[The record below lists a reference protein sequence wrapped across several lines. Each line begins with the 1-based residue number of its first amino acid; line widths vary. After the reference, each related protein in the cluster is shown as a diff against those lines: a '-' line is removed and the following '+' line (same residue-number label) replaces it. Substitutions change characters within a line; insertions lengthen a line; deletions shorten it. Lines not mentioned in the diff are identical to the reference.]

1 MKNLLFLIFLFLSGY
16 IMGQEPGDIVAPSP
30 NAAELGKYG
39 MVPVGMFSGTAQ
51 YSVPL
56 YEFKTQNLSLPVT
69 LNYSTNGLVVDQ
81 VSSWV
86 GHSWSLSAG
95 GVITRSARGLPDIF
109 DYRIPY
115 PTGVDNDDYAM
126 YSFLEANCGRYDVQP
141 DIYAY
146 NFAGYQGKFFIDTDG
161 TVYLEPHE
169 KLKVTQVQ
177 TGGTF
182 VITTPDGV
190 KYTFGAIEELLCNYG
205 GCQYYTTY
213 NNAWYLTK
221 IEHPAGDVITLSYS
235 TKEMMEY
242 NAGLS
247 QTIDKGYDT
256 GVYGSCTNPDYTL
269 RGTPSSTK
277 TFHLTSISA
286 TGYGH
291 INFQSTKDRVDLVD
305 GYRLNKMVVYN
316 RDNMRIKSVSF
327 AYSFPVA
334 NSLYNPNVTISYNLM
349 AGHTT
354 EMAYRMYLTGLKIWD
369 KDEVD
374 YQSYTFDYNDLD
386 KLPRRLSLAQDYY
399 GYFNGVT
406 TNNVFVPINKIGSTY
421 LYLYSGMNGNREPN
435 GTYSIR
441 GTLHKITYPTGGST
455 TITYEPHQ
463 GGATAIGGC
472 RVKKT
477 ESIDSPGATPIVKEY
492 YYSDKDHIGTSYG
505 VTHGMP
511 TFCRTYVTETLNPIN
526 GAPTIGCY
534 FYSVTSSS
542 IYSINHN
549 GQYCIVYP
557 HVTVSDGTNFQN
569 GGTEY
574 TFKVASDVPA
584 TILNHYG
591 GITYPL
597 PQSNEGWSN
606 GRKLKEIAFKK
617 DGSGNFIDQRSEESV
632 YGEGEMRN
640 RKVVYCLDMHQ
651 RDRVGGIVADFR
663 YYLQYYDAVKYLLVS
678 EWKPLTKT
686 IVTTYDDNG
695 ANPVVHT
702 TQYTYDNATHVQ
714 PTRIE
719 EINNGIKTVTT
730 RKYYPDDYT
739 SGSNLSTLKSKFIVA
754 KPVDVRTIVDNKLT
768 DGRLYKYNDYGQV
781 TDVYLAE
788 NEIGTSLSF
797 YATNPYSY
805 GVLRKSYSY
814 NTSTH
819 RIQQVLDETGLYHTY
834 LWSYGNAYVVAK
846 VDNATLSQVNSATS
860 NLSSTFVNDL
870 GTATS
875 QSTIDTKL
883 AQLRTEVNNDLP
895 SSMLT
900 TYTYTPS
907 IGLTSVTGVSGV
919 KNDYQYDAF
928 GRLRNIL
935 NDDSKVLDHYFYHMS
950 YNTRTDEAPPEL
962 SVSPTSLSFPGDIP
976 ILGYY
981 LPINVQSNTGW
992 TASATASW
1000 ISIKKGDSVGAG
1012 NETIEVTV
1020 STNPST
1026 DLYRYGMVK
1035 VKTAD
1040 GSITKIVTVE
1050 QEPARLIKFP
1060 R

>member
-1 MKNLLFLIFLFLSGY
+1 MKNLLLIIFLFLSGY
-16 IMGQEPGDIVAPSP
+16 MMGQEPGDIVAPSP
-30 NAAELGKYG
+30 TAAELGKYG

-86 GHSWSLSAG
+86 GHSWSLDAG

-109 DYRIPY
+109 SYRTAY
-115 PTGVDNDDYAM
+115 PTGVDNDDLALFN
-126 YSFLEANCGRYDVQP
+126 FLEANCSSHDVQP

-161 TVYLEPHE
+161 TVYLIPHD
-169 KLKVTQVQ
+169 KLKVTMVLPD
-177 TGGTF
+177 GTF

-190 KYTFGAIEELLCNYG
+190 KYTFDAIEEYLCNYG
-205 GCQYYTTY
+205 GCQYYTAY

-221 IEHPAGDVITLSYS
+221 IEHPAGDVITLNYS
-235 TKEMMEY
+235 AKELLEY
-242 NAGLS
+242 DAGLS
-247 QTIDKGYDT
+247 QTIDRVYANSG
-256 GVYGSCTNPDYTL
+256 YGSCSNPDYSL
-269 RGTPSSTK
+269 RGISSSTK

-291 INFQSTKDRVDLVD
+291 IDFQSTKDRVDLVD
-305 GYRLNKMVVYN
+305 GYRLNKMIVYN
-316 RDNMRIKSVSF
+316 RDNTRIKSVSF
-327 AYSFPVA
+327 AYSFPAA
-334 NSLYNPNVTISYNLM
+334 NAMYNPLVAISYVL
-349 AGHTT
+349 GRTT
-354 EMAYRMYLTGLKIWD
+354 EMAYRMYLTGLKVWD

-374 YQSYTFDYNDLD
+374 YQSYAFDYNDLD
-386 KLPRRLSLAQDYY
+386 KLPRRLSMAQDYY

-406 TNNVFVPINKIGSTY
+406 TNNVFVPTNRIGSTY
-421 LYLYSGMNGNREPN
+421 LPYYSGMHGDREPN
-435 GTYSIR
+435 GTYAIR

-463 GGATAIGGC
+463 SGATAVGGC
-472 RVKKT
+472 RVQKT

-492 YYSDKDHIGTSYG
+492 YYSDRNHIGTNDG

-511 TFCRTYVTETLNPIN
+511 TFCRTYVTEVDTYN
-526 GAPTIGCY
+526 GAKPNCY
-534 FYSVTSSS
+534 YHSITSSS
-542 IYSINHN
+542 IYSMNHN

-606 GRKLKEIAFKK
+606 GRKLKEITFRN
-617 DGSGNFIDQRSEESV
+617 DGSGNFVVLRKEELT
-632 YGEGEMRN
+632 YKETETRN

-651 RDRVGGIVADFR
+651 RDHLSTPIVG
-663 YYLQYYDAVKYLLVS
+663 YTYLLQYYDVVKYLLVS
-678 EWKPLTKT
+678 EWIPLAQKT
-686 IVTTYDDNG
+686 VTTYDDNG
-695 ANPVVHT
+695 FNPVVHT

-714 PTRIE
+714 PSLIE
-719 EINNGIKTVTT
+719 EINGGIKTVTT
-730 RKYYPDDYT
+730 RKYYPEDYT

-754 KPVDVRTIVDNKLT
+754 KPIDVRTIVDGKLT

-781 TDVYLAE
+781 TDVYWAE
-788 NEIGTSLSF
+788 NEIGTTLSF
-797 YATNPYSY
+797 SATIPYSY
-805 GVLRKSYSY
+805 GVIRKSYSY

-860 NLSSTFVNDL
+860 NVSSTFVNDL

-883 AQLRTEVNNDLP
+883 TQLRTEVNNDLP

-907 IGLTSVTGVSGV
+907 VGLTSVTGVSGV

-950 YNTRTDEAPPEL
+950 YNTRSDAAAAEL
-962 SVSPTSLSFPGDIP
+962 SVSPTSLSFRGSIP
-976 ILGYY
+976 IFFHSNQS
-981 LPINVQSNTGW
+981 INVQSNTAW
-992 TASATASW
+992 LATVGSLSDW
-1000 ISIKKGDSVGAG
+1000 ISIEAGTGSGVGNG
-1012 NETIEVTV
+1012 VVEVKVT
-1020 STNPST
+1020 SNPSNE
-1026 DLYRYGMVK
+1026 LYRYGMVK
-1035 VKTAD
+1035 IKTAD
-1040 GSITKIVTVE
+1040 GSITKVVTVE
-1050 QEPARLIKFP
+1050 QEPALLIIVP
-1060 R
+1060 H